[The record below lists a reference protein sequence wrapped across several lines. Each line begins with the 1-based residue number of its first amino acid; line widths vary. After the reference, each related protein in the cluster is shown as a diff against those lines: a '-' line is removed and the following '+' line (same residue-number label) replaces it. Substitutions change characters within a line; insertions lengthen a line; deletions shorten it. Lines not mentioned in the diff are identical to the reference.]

1 MKQIQKEK
9 MKKETLT
16 FGALRTRDAK
26 QLSFKVL
33 REMAS
38 RDQKGEGLGKHL
50 MSLTSSIR

>member
-9 MKKETLT
+9 MKKVTLT

-38 RDQKGEGLGKHL
+38 HDQKGEGLGKHL